1 MRNSAIILL
10 CCLGC
15 GTAAAMSAQE
25 ARNAFGDQCSE
36 VEAPCVRQWTQMS
49 ASERAHLWPY
59 LDEVSRAMN
68 WRSMSA
74 RERSDMRKELS
85 AADRERLRN
94 RFCSER
100 ASAATSK
107 ETRRLRRDERQLLR
121 QQITDF
127 HIQRTGGGEGRASY
141 AAGAAR

>member
-15 GTAAAMSAQE
+15 GTAAAMSAEE
-25 ARNAFGDQCSE
+25 ARNGLADQCAD

-74 RERSDMRKELS
+74 RERSEMRKELS
-85 AADRERLRN
+85 AADRDQLRK
-94 RFCSER
+94 RFCSEQ
-100 ASAATSK
+100 AGSASK

-121 QQITDF
+121 QQITEF
-127 HIQRTGGGEGRASY
+127 HVQRTGGAEGRAAY